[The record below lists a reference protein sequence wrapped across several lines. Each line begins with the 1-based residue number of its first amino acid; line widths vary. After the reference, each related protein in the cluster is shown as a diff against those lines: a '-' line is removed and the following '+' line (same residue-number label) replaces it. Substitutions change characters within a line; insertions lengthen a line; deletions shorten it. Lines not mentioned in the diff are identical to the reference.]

1 MARSGILAQLKPASN
16 TLSVLYSAPSDS
28 SASAVLTVAND
39 GTGSAYDVGVKDFD
53 QKVTL
58 DANTYKLHKGDI
70 ITSHRFTLGSAIAAT
85 SSLVGGSLITSDDGE
100 KTAKFDSYYVPAY
113 TDIHVKDILMKRLTV
128 ESVTGTFAAGETLT
142 KGTGGNTTTALIY
155 DAYLENQVNYILI
168 GPETLNGSGSA
179 FAASDS
185 VSNGSGASATISSG
199 GVGTAAQDFV
209 FSITTAGGVYSAY
222 TIGSISL
229 FTDRAY
235 RFNVGDTSM
244 SGRDF
249 KISTTVN
256 GEWGPDGTAGNS
268 DDGTEYTT
276 GKTTSGTAGSGGTAY
291 VQYDLSA
298 NSSPAQAYYYYDG
311 GTGTAANSGYGGA
324 NQNIATSGAFTYTEI
339 YVYDLVGTWAN
350 GSDSFTVDATSFT
363 VSAQTSGKWGYIR
376 SFAGTTCKIVLGLN
390 SSAWAGS
397 DTFLDLPKLGS
408 ATRATATI
416 SSVDT
421 DVAAL
426 DAENYITVGVSNGNN
441 EIDKITSIVL
451 APGERMLVK
460 TTTNNNAFTLMG
472 FEDTSTEFTLRN
484 YESQ

>member
-209 FSITTAGGVYSAY
+209 FSITTCLLY
-222 TIGSISL
+222 T
-229 FTDRAY
+229 
-235 RFNVGDTSM
+235 
-244 SGRDF
+244 
-249 KISTTVN
+249 
-256 GEWGPDGTAGNS
+256 S
-268 DDGTEYTT
+268 D
-276 GKTTSGTAGSGGTAY
+276 
-291 VQYDLSA
+291 
-298 NSSPAQAYYYYDG
+298 
-311 GTGTAANSGYGGA
+311 AAD
-324 NQNIATSGAFTYTEI
+324 E
-339 YVYDLVGTWAN
+339 
-350 GSDSFTVDATSFT
+350 
-363 VSAQTSGKWGYIR
+363 
-376 SFAGTTCKIVLGLN
+376 
-390 SSAWAGS
+390 
-397 DTFLDLPKLGS
+397 
-408 ATRATATI
+408 
-416 SSVDT
+416 
-421 DVAAL
+421 
-426 DAENYITVGVSNGNN
+426 
-441 EIDKITSIVL
+441 
-451 APGERMLVK
+451 
-460 TTTNNNAFTLMG
+460 
-472 FEDTSTEFTLRN
+472 
-484 YESQ
+484 